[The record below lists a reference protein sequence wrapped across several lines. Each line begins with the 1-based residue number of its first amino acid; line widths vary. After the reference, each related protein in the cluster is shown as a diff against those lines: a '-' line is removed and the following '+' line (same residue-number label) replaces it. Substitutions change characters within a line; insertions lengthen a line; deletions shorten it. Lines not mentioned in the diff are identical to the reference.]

1 MRRGPALS
9 LAVLGWL
16 LSSASPSAARRRDEP
31 KRIVL
36 WYADGG
42 PAPVRGAPCGRAK
55 PPAYSCEFGRTP
67 RDCARQ
73 VQVFLDRWYADFNV
87 TFTYEKPTRGRF
99 YTVVVTSAGTTW
111 CGADFPPGVAGVAP
125 VRSDCGDKRSG
136 VAYAFVC
143 GKDAKSCASVI
154 AQEQA
159 HLVGLQHTQSVVDV
173 MCPIAVAEV
182 SGFEDRE

>member
-1 MRRGPALS
+1 ML
-9 LAVLGWL
+9 
-16 LSSASPSAARRRDEP
+16 
-31 KRIVL
+31 
-36 WYADGG
+36 
-42 PAPVRGAPCGRAK
+42 
-55 PPAYSCEFGRTP
+55 
-67 RDCARQ
+67 
-73 VQVFLDRWYADFNV
+73 LDRWYADFNV

-182 SGFEDRE
+182 SGFEESPSSPWSRIRMPPPCPSTQNSYRLMLQRFGNAAGDAVGDARSGDLTSAARLATVSAEVRDARPAQRRNA